1 MASPSSSLTRT
12 RVPDGPKLRETYHHG
27 QLGPA
32 LVEAGLD
39 LSRTG
44 GARAIVL
51 REATRI
57 AGVTPRAAYRHFPSR
72 LALVDAVAA
81 AALARMADVIERHI
95 AAVAARVVPV
105 GRDAAMD
112 AARSIGLL
120 RAVGRGY
127 VEFALA
133 EPGWF
138 DVAFFVREDLAQA
151 TAPDAAGAAGRTPY
165 QQLQDALDAMVAA
178 GQLTP
183 EQRPGTDLFC
193 WSAVHGFAV
202 LATRGPLRT
211 LPADQRDRIAD
222 LVVELAVRGVTTGH
236 RS

>member
-1 MASPSSSLTRT
+1 VA
-12 RVPDGPKLRETYHHG
+12 DGSRPRETYHHG

-32 LVEAGLD
+32 LVEAGLV
-39 LSRTG
+39 LSRTS

-51 REATRI
+51 REATRM

-72 LALVDAVAA
+72 EALVDAVAA
-81 AALARMADVIERHI
+81 AALARMADVIQRHI
-95 AAVAARVVPV
+95 DAVDPTAGGAA
-105 GRDAAMD
+105 GRSVDV
-112 AARSIGLL
+112 L

-127 VEFALA
+127 LEFALS

-151 TAPDAAGAAGRTPY
+151 TAGDAAGAAGRTPL
-165 QQLQDALDAMVAA
+165 QQLQDALDAMVAT
-178 GQLTP
+178 GQLAAKD
-183 EQRPGTDLFC
+183 RPGADLFC

-211 LPADQRDRIAD
+211 LPTQERDRVAD
-222 LVVELAVRGVTTGH
+222 LVVELAVSGVAGQ
-236 RS
+236 SS